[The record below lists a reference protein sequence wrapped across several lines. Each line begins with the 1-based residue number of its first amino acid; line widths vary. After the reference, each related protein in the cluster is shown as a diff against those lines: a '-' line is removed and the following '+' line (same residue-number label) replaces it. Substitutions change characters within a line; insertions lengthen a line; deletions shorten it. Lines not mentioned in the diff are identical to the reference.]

1 VALTAAGSGSPTG
14 TGRRL
19 RVGPSLALL
28 PFLAFVGIFLIVPT
42 VTVIVQGFMEGGRFS
57 LSNIETLFTPT
68 VMRALWKSV
77 LLSASTAVVGAAIG
91 AVASYL
97 VVSGN
102 PDGLLRRAAVSVSGV
117 LAQFGGV
124 TLAFAWITTV
134 GLGGMLQRALES
146 AFGYDVFGGSGW
158 LYDMPG
164 LILVYSYFQIPLMVI
179 VFLPAL
185 NGLRPQ
191 WREAAINL
199 GASTWQFWRQVGIP
213 VLTPPF
219 LASTL
224 LLFANAFAAY
234 ATAAILVSQGQII
247 LPLMIRAALTSEVV
261 LGQQNL
267 AFALALEMVVVV
279 AVVMWVYNWY
289 LKRAARWLQ

>member
-1 VALTAAGSGSPTG
+1 MSLTSKVG

-28 PFLAFVGIFLIVPT
+28 PFLVYVGIFLLVPT
-42 VTVIVQGFMEGGRFS
+42 ATVVLGGFMENGRFS
-57 LSNIETLFTPT
+57 LSNLETLASST
-68 VMRALWKSV
+68 VLKTTWNSI
-77 LLSASTAVVGAAIG
+77 LLSASTAIIG
-91 AVASYL
+91 ALLGALLAYL
-97 VVSGN
+97 ALSGN
-102 PDGLLRRAAVSVSGV
+102 PQGLLRRVTVSVSGV

-124 TLAFAWITTV
+124 TLAFAWGVTV
-134 GLGGMLQRALES
+134 GPVGTGLLTTMLHS
-146 AFGYDVFGGSGW
+146 IFGVDVFGGSGW
-158 LYDMPG
+158 LYAMPG
-164 LILVYSYFQIPLMVI
+164 LILVYTYFQIPLMVI
-179 VFLPAL
+179 VFVPAL
-185 NGLRPQ
+185 EGLRPQ
-191 WREAAINL
+191 WREAATNL
-199 GASTWQFWRQVGIP
+199 GASTARYWREVGIP

-234 ATAAILVSQGQII
+234 ATAAVLVSQGQPI

-279 AVVMWVYNWY
+279 AIVMFLYNWY

>member
-1 VALTAAGSGSPTG
+1 
-14 TGRRL
+14 
-19 RVGPSLALL
+19 
-28 PFLAFVGIFLIVPT
+28 
-42 VTVIVQGFMEGGRFS
+42 
-57 LSNIETLFTPT
+57 
-68 VMRALWKSV
+68 
-77 LLSASTAVVGAAIG
+77 
-91 AVASYL
+91 
-97 VVSGN
+97 
-102 PDGLLRRAAVSVSGV
+102 
-117 LAQFGGV
+117 
-124 TLAFAWITTV
+124 V

-191 WREAAINL
+191 WREAATNL
-199 GASTWQFWRQVGIP
+199 GASTWRFWKEVGIP

>member
-1 VALTAAGSGSPTG
+1 MTSSPEVNTAGA
-14 TGRRL
+14 GRRW

-28 PFLAFVGIFLIVPT
+28 PFLVFVGIFLIVPT
-42 VTVIVQGFMEGGRFS
+42 ITVIVQGFMESGRFS
-57 LSNIETLFTPT
+57 LSNIATLGSETVL
-68 VMRALWKSV
+68 RALWKSV
-77 LLSASTAVVGAAIG
+77 VLSASTALVGAVVGAI
-91 AVASYL
+91 ASYL

-102 PDGLLRRAAVSVSGV
+102 PEGLLRRATVSLSGV

-124 TLAFAWITTV
+124 TLAFAWIATV
-134 GLGGMLQRALES
+134 GFNGMLQRWLASL
-146 AFGYDVFGGSGW
+146 FGYDVLGGSGW

-185 NGLRPQ
+185 AGLRPQ
-191 WREAAINL
+191 WREAATNL
-199 GASTWQFWRQVGIP
+199 GASTWRFWREVGIP

-267 AFALALEMVVVV
+267 AFALALQMVIVV

>member
-1 VALTAAGSGSPTG
+1 MAVTRRSPGPG
-14 TGRRL
+14 TGRRIT
-19 RVGPSLALL
+19 VGPSLALL
-28 PFLAFVGIFLIVPT
+28 PFLVFVGIFLIVPT
-42 VTVIVQGFMEGGRFS
+42 VTVIVQGFVENGRFS
-57 LSNIETLFTPT
+57 LSNLATLGTTT
-68 VMRALWKSV
+68 VMTALWRSIV
-77 LLSASTAVVGAAIG
+77 LSASTALLGASVGAL
-91 AVASYL
+91 VSYL
-97 VVSGN
+97 ILTGN
-102 PDGLLRRAAVSVSGV
+102 PNGLLRRATVSVSGV

-134 GLGGMLQRALES
+134 GLGGLLSRWLE
-146 AFGYDVFGGSGW
+146 AVFGYDVFGGSGW
-158 LYDMPG
+158 LYGMPG

-179 VFLPAL
+179 VFVPAL
-185 NGLRPQ
+185 EGLRPQ
-191 WREAAINL
+191 WREAATNL
-199 GASTWQFWRQVGIP
+199 GASTWQFWREVGIP

-219 LASTL
+219 LASAM

-279 AVVMWVYNWY
+279 TIVMAIYSWY